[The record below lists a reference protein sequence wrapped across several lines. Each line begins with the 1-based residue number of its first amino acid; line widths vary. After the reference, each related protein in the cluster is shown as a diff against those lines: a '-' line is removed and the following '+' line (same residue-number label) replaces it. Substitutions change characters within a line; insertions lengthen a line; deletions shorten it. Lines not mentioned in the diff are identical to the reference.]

1 VISAEFL
8 EQYTTFSG
16 LEIITFLQVYRR
28 TVPGGLFQSGAEN
41 FSDNKLEQTSST
53 TTGQRADIKL

>member
-1 VISAEFL
+1 MISAEFL

-16 LEIITFLQVYRR
+16 LELFTFLQVYRR
-28 TVPGGLFQSGAEN
+28 TWWAFSMRGGK